1 MLDLSDLITKKVDRK
16 AIDIELDIKS
26 FTYNSENYAVL
37 EPLTLSGNLFM
48 DNNIISLNAEL
59 KGTIQL
65 VCSRCLQKFPYP
77 IDLKIDERFTDD
89 LENRDDEVI
98 FINNYEVD
106 INEIVENNIILSLP
120 IKKLCRED
128 CKGLCPICGT
138 NLNISTC
145 NCHEEN
151 IDPRFAK
158 LKDLFSNH

>member
-1 MLDLSDLITKKVDRK
+1 MLDLSDLMTKKVDK
-16 AIDIELDIKS
+16 KPIDVTLDVKS
-26 FTYNSENYAVL
+26 FTYDSEKYTIVD
-37 EPLTLSGNLFM
+37 PLTLKGELVM
-48 DNNIISLNAEL
+48 DSSIISLNAEL
-59 KGTIQL
+59 KGTIEL
-65 VCSRCLQKFPYP
+65 VCSRCLQKFPYR
-77 IDLKIDERFTDD
+77 IDLEINEKFTDNP
-89 LENRDDEVI
+89 ENKDDEVI

>member
-1 MLDLSDLITKKVDRK
+1 MLDVSDLITKKVDK
-16 AIDIELDIKS
+16 KDVDIQLGM
-26 FTYNSENYAVL
+26 TYFDYDSEEYKIL
-37 EPLTLSGNLFM
+37 EPLTLKGKLLM
-48 DNNIISLNAEL
+48 DNSIITLYAEV
-59 KGTIQL
+59 KGIVELT
-65 VCSRCLQKFPYP
+65 CSRCLQKFPYD
-77 IDLKIDERFTDD
+77 IDLEIDEKFTDNP
-89 LENRDDEVI
+89 ENKDDEVI

-128 CKGLCPICGT
+128 CKGLCPMCGT

-145 NCHEEN
+145 NCHEDN

>member
-1 MLDLSDLITKKVDRK
+1 MIMTLKNPR
-16 AIDIELDIKS
+16 
-26 FTYNSENYAVL
+26 FL
-37 EPLTLSGNLFM
+37 EPLTLKGKLLM
-48 DNNIISLNAEL
+48 DNSIIPLYAEV
-59 KGTIQL
+59 KGIVELT
-65 VCSRCLQKFPYP
+65 CSRCLQKFPYD
-77 IDLKIDERFTDD
+77 IDLEIDEKFTDNP
-89 LENRDDEVI
+89 ENKDDEVI

-128 CKGLCPICGT
+128 CKGLCPMCGT

-145 NCHEEN
+145 NCHEDN

>member
-1 MLDLSDLITKKVDRK
+1 
-16 AIDIELDIKS
+16 
-26 FTYNSENYAVL
+26 
-37 EPLTLSGNLFM
+37 M
-48 DNNIISLNAEL
+48 DNSIIPLYAEV
-59 KGTIQL
+59 KGIVELT
-65 VCSRCLQKFPYP
+65 CSRCLQKFPYD
-77 IDLKIDERFTDD
+77 IDLEIDEKFTDNP
-89 LENRDDEVI
+89 ENKDDEVI

-128 CKGLCPICGT
+128 CKGLCPMCGT

-145 NCHEEN
+145 NCHEDN

>member
-1 MLDLSDLITKKVDRK
+1 MLDLSDLITKKVDNK
-16 AIDIELDIKS
+16 LVDIKLDVNN
-26 FTYNSENYAVL
+26 FTYDSENYKVL
-37 EPLTLSGNLFM
+37 DALTLKGKLLM
-48 DNNIISLNAEL
+48 NNSIINFNAEL
-59 KGTIQL
+59 QGTVEL
-65 VCSRCLQKFPYP
+65 VCSRCLQKFPYH
-77 IDLKIDERFTDD
+77 IDLEINEKFTDNP
-89 LENRDDEVI
+89 ENKDDEVI

-106 INEIVENNIILSLP
+106 INKIVENNIILSLP

>member
-16 AIDIELDIKS
+16 AIDVELDIKS
-26 FTYNSENYAVL
+26 FTYNSENYTVL

-59 KGTIQL
+59 KGTIEL

-120 IKKLCRED
+120 IKVM
-128 CKGLCPICGT
+128 
-138 NLNISTC
+138 
-145 NCHEEN
+145 
-151 IDPRFAK
+151 
-158 LKDLFSNH
+158 

>member
-16 AIDIELDIKS
+16 AIDVELDIKS
-26 FTYNSENYAVL
+26 FTYNSENYTVL

-59 KGTIQL
+59 KGTIEL